1 MITSNPRRTIAKG
14 SCICRLGFLAVCR
27 QVPSGPRDSGFS
39 SGPAQVGRAGR
50 RTGGGG
56 GGGLGQLAISFAA
69 EGREWPARL
78 LQLSSISDFSPSPS
92 KMPNLLGLTHGLPY
106 GGGVEAVLA
115 LLALAAVWVISRRS
129 ALTIGA
135 GGGHWRLVG
144 KSSRLRIRCRAVAA
158 GMRAGP
164 AAAGSQGSAVWG
176 APAVRPDS
184 LRAADARA
192 RGLGGGAAKHQWFWH
207 VVIGATGVPWFESI
221 RADTARGARCG
232 GGRRSQVPLSLAEFR
247 KIA

>member
-1 MITSNPRRTIAKG
+1 MG
-14 SCICRLGFLAVCR
+14 H
-27 QVPSGPRDSGFS
+27 
-39 SGPAQVGRAGR
+39 
-50 RTGGGG
+50 
-56 GGGLGQLAISFAA
+56 FAA
-69 EGREWPARL
+69 IRAY
-78 LQLSSISDFSPSPS
+78 
-92 KMPNLLGLTHGLPY
+92 H
-106 GGGVEAVLA
+106 
-115 LLALAAVWVISRRS
+115 RS
-129 ALTIGA
+129 H

-232 GGRRSQVPLSLAEFR
+232 GGRRFQVLLSLAEFR
-247 KIA
+247 KIRSEERRVGKECRSRWSPY